1 MVGRPGDL
9 EAFCRRE
16 YPRLVG
22 SLSLHCGDA
31 AAAEDLAQEA
41 LARAVDRWDRVAR
54 MQAPG
59 AWVHRVA
66 INLANSHYRRRQAE
80 RRARTRHGA
89 APDHDDGDLAGALAV
104 REAVSRLPAKQRTAV
119 TLRFFAQMS
128 VAETAAVMGCSEGAV
143 AQHTRRGVAALRA
156 RFRPRESQHG

>member
-1 MVGRPGDL
+1 MRTAGDL

-31 AAAEDLAQEA
+31 GAAEDLAQEA
-41 LARAVDRWDRVAR
+41 LARAVDRWERVGR
-54 MQAPG
+54 MEAPG

-66 INLANSHYRRRQAE
+66 INLASSHYRRRQAE
-80 RRARTRHGA
+80 RRARARHGA
-89 APDHDDGDLAGALAV
+89 AVDRDDVDLAGALAV
-104 REAVSRLPAKQRTAV
+104 RQAVRRLPDRQRTALV
-119 TLRFFAQMS
+119 LRFFLQMS

-143 AQHTRRGVAALRA
+143 TQHTRRGVAALRA
-156 RFRPRESQHG
+156 RFQPRESQHG